1 MKIPFA
7 ISTQAILAGLACFLL
22 VAPVSAQSK
31 YAVIDLKKVFD
42 GYWKTKQA
50 DAQLKERGAEFQ
62 KQGKDLQESYQK
74 ANEEYKKLLDSASDQ
89 AIASEEREKRKKT
102 AEAKLRDIQ
111 EIETQINQ
119 FERSARNQLGEL
131 TRRMRDSVLR
141 KIQEVIAAKAKS
153 AGYALVWDTA
163 AESKNETPIIV
174 FSSGEND
181 LSDTVLAELN
191 VDAPAEFLKPA
202 ADKPAAEKNA
212 PAPAPVPAKKDS
224 KKK

>member
-1 MKIPFA
+1 MH
-7 ISTQAILAGLACFLL
+7 AILAGLACFLFA
-22 VAPVSAQSK
+22 APVSAQSK
-31 YAVIDLKKVFD
+31 YGVIDLKKVFD

-62 KQGKDLQESYQK
+62 KQGKDLQDSYQK

-89 AIASEEREKRKKT
+89 AIASDERDKRKKT
-102 AEAKLRDIQ
+102 AESKLRDIQ

-141 KIQEVIAAKAKS
+141 RIQEVIATQAKA
-153 AGYALVWDTA
+153 AGYSLVWDTA

-174 FSSGEND
+174 YSNGEND
-181 LSDTVLAELN
+181 ISDSVLKELN
-191 VDAPAEFLKPA
+191 LDAPAEFLKPTPE
-202 ADKPAAEKNA
+202 KPAAA
-212 PAPAPVPAKKDS
+212 PAPAPAKKDS